1 MSDNANSDTE
11 FREEIR
17 QVLRRHDPGADDLRT
32 LASDFEQLA
41 DRYETQEEVI

>member
-17 QVLRRHDPGADDLRT
+17 QVLRRHDPGADDLRA
-32 LASDFEQLA
+32 LSNDLEQLA
-41 DRYETQEEVI
+41 ERYEAMEGAL